1 MRVVETGLPGVF
13 VVEPDVHRDARGFFF
28 ETYHAGKLE
37 AQGLRSRPV
46 QVNQSRSIRHTI
58 RGLHWQW
65 RRPQAKLVRVLRG
78 EVFDV
83 AVDVRRG
90 SPAFGRWVGMV
101 LSEDNFRQTYVPEGF
116 AHGFCVL
123 SESADVEYLCSELYD
138 PGGEAGLRWDD
149 PAVGIDWP
157 VTDPLLSERD
167 RRHPALDSARPDLP
181 DFRGDATAGLHGG
194 IRERSS
200 RA

>member
-1 MRVVETGLPGVF
+1 MRVVETGLPGV
-13 VVEPDVHRDARGFFF
+13 VVLEPDVHRDPRGFFV

-37 AQGLRSRPV
+37 AHGLRSRPV
-46 QVNQSRSIRHTI
+46 QINQSRSVRHTI

-65 RRPQAKLVRVLRG
+65 RRPQAKLVRVVRG

-90 SPAFGRWVGMV
+90 SPAFGRWVGVV

-123 SESADVEYLCSELYD
+123 SESADVEYLCSDLYD

-157 VTDPLLSERD
+157 VPDPLLSDRD
-167 RRHPALDSARPDLP
+167 RRHPGLDSARSDLP
-181 DFRGDATAGLHGG
+181 LYPGG
-194 IRERSS
+194 AMVGRNGGTGRRS